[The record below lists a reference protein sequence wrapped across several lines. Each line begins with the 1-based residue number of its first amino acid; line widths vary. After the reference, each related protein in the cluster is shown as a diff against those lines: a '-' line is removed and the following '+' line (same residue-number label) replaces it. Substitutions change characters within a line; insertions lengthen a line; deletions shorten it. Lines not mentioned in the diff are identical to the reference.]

1 MVAESF
7 CLVPR
12 FMTFQLRDLLGFST
26 KCTLYLFFLIIILAS
41 TVVRAETVFSVE
53 PEQLATIPHD
63 HLTFLEGF
71 DHTAHLSDLEDGAWL
86 PSLQSDQSLVD
97 GYWARVRIFNNTN
110 TQEIGINHNW
120 NREKKIF
127 TVSRQG
133 AKSYP
138 YWVYES
144 GDWID
149 DGRILGQYKVLMPV
163 GEETV
168 LYSYFRS
175 RPFDR
180 FMGRVNGLD
189 RMTVGSWQ
197 DVQLRELFRFASN
210 IVFMSVAFAFGLYYF
225 FIYLVSKGNYLWLSL
240 SLFQATI
247 IVCLTSSNAMLLGI
261 DRWVSNSEFSLVLN
275 SGLFALL
282 LQFFRKSLEL
292 DSRYKRFDKIYFSVI
307 VFYIVMAG
315 INFVTSLSWPGPS
328 EFDLVAYP
336 PDRLG
341 PGIVKLQYLFLPF
354 ALLLFTSVGISAFS
368 WHKGSKT
375 GKYMC
380 VSFMLPLL
388 TAPISIIAFLLYGF
402 TWITMLVATTFGG
415 LLFLSMFITFGF
427 AVAQQLND
435 LKALALDQQ
444 IRLTTAYQR
453 FVPKQLLLNLKK
465 DSILDVHL
473 GDQVEIEMSILF
485 SDIRSFTSISES
497 MTPDENFRFVNGY
510 LKRMGP
516 IVRGHNGYI
525 DKFLGDGIMALFT
538 RAADDATSAAVKMQQ
553 DLIVYNEDAKAQG
566 AQSIDI
572 GIGVNTGSMMFGT
585 LGEADRMEGSVISD
599 AVNLAA
605 RLEMLTKLYQAKVL
619 ISEDTYLKLTPDIF
633 AVRMIDKVAVKGK
646 SEAVKVFEVLDAD
659 SDDNRALKVKDKA
672 RFDEAVTLYQ
682 AQNINEALT
691 LFTAI
696 YDNNP
701 ADMVVC
707 LYIERCKS
715 LLKDGWDTASW
726 DGVNRMQTK

>member
-1 MVAESF
+1 MLRAFSRCF
-7 CLVPR
+7 GNCLLFLV
-12 FMTFQLRDLLGFST
+12 FLFILLTSS
-26 KCTLYLFFLIIILAS
+26 I
-41 TVVRAETVFSVE
+41 VRAEPVFSVE
-53 PEQLATIPHD
+53 PNQLATIPHD
-63 HLTFLEGF
+63 QLTFLEGF
-71 DHTAHLSDLEDGAWL
+71 DHKADLIELEQGTWLSALK
-86 PSLQSDQSLVD
+86 SDQSLVD
-97 GYWARVRIFNNTN
+97 GYWARVRIFNNTR

-127 TVSRQG
+127 TTNSNG
-133 AKSYP
+133 AAHYP
-138 YWVYES
+138 YWIYES

-149 DGRILGQYKVLMPV
+149 DGRILGQYKVLMPI

-175 RPFDR
+175 NPFDR

-189 RMTVGSWQ
+189 RMTIGTWN
-197 DVQLRELFRFASN
+197 DVQARELFRFAGN

-225 FIYLVSKGNYLWLSL
+225 FIYIVSKGNYLWLSL
-240 SLFQATI
+240 SLFQATVL
-247 IVCLTSSNAMLLGI
+247 VCLTSSNAMLLGI
-261 DRWVSNSEFSLVLN
+261 SRWVSNSEFSLVLN
-275 SGLFALL
+275 SVLFALL

-292 DSRYKRFDKIYFSVI
+292 GQKYKRFDNIYLVVI
-307 VFYIVMAG
+307 AFYIVMAV
-315 INFVTSLSWPGPS
+315 INFVTSMSWPGPS
-328 EFDLVAYP
+328 EFDLVAHP

-341 PGIVKLQYLFLPF
+341 PGIIKLQYLVLPF
-354 ALLLFTSVGISAFS
+354 ALLLLASVIISALS
-368 WHKGSKT
+368 WYKGSKS

-435 LKALALDQQ
+435 LRALALDQQ

-453 FVPKQLLLNLKK
+453 FVPKQLLMNLQKG
-465 DSILDVHL
+465 SILDVKL

-485 SDIRSFTSISES
+485 SDIRSFTTISES
-497 MTPDENFRFVNGY
+497 MTPDENFSFVNGY

-516 IVRGHNGYI
+516 IVRAHDGYI
-525 DKFLGDGIMALFT
+525 DKFLGDGIMALFN
-538 RAADDATSAAVKMQQ
+538 RSANDATSAAVKMHH
-553 DLIVYNEDAKAQG
+553 DLLIYNNEAESNG
-566 AQSIDI
+566 AQTINI
-572 GIGVNTGSMMFGT
+572 GIGVNTGTMMFGT

-605 RLEMLTKLYQAKVL
+605 RLEMLTKLYKAKVL
-619 ISEDTYLKLTPDIF
+619 ISEDTCLKLTPGSF
-633 AVRMIDKVAVKGK
+633 ALRLIDKVAVKGK
-646 SEAVKVFEVLDAD
+646 SEAVKVFEVLDAEAED
-659 SDDNRALKVKDKA
+659 VMALRVKNIA

-682 AQNINEALT
+682 TQKIKDALA
-691 LFTAI
+691 LFESI
-696 YDNNP
+696 YNDDP
-701 ADMVVC
+701 TDMVAA
-707 LYIERCKS
+707 LYIERCS
-715 LLKDGWDTASW
+715 NFLKDGWDASTW

>member
-1 MVAESF
+1 MLRAFSRCF
-7 CLVPR
+7 GNCLL
-12 FMTFQLRDLLGFST
+12 FLAFLFILLTSS
-26 KCTLYLFFLIIILAS
+26 I
-41 TVVRAETVFSVE
+41 VRAEPVFSVE
-53 PEQLATIPHD
+53 PNQLATIPHD
-63 HLTFLEGF
+63 QLTFLEGF
-71 DHTAHLSDLEDGAWL
+71 DHKADLSELEQGTWL
-86 PSLQSDQSLVD
+86 SALKSDQSLVD
-97 GYWARVRIFNNTN
+97 GYWARVRIFNNTR

-127 TVSRQG
+127 TTNSNG
-133 AKSYP
+133 AAHYP
-138 YWVYES
+138 YWIYES

-149 DGRILGQYKVLMPV
+149 DGRILGQYKVLMPI

-175 RPFDR
+175 NPFDR

-189 RMTVGSWQ
+189 RMTIGTWN
-197 DVQLRELFRFASN
+197 DVQARELFRFAGN

-240 SLFQATI
+240 SLFQATVL
-247 IVCLTSSNAMLLGI
+247 VCLTSSNAMLLGI
-261 DRWVSNSEFSLVLN
+261 SRWVSNSEFSLVLN
-275 SGLFALL
+275 SVLFALL

-292 DSRYKRFDKIYFSVI
+292 GQKYKRFDNIYLVVI
-307 VFYIVMAG
+307 AFYIVMAV
-315 INFVTSLSWPGPS
+315 INFVTSMSWPGPS
-328 EFDLVAYP
+328 EFDLVAHP

-341 PGIVKLQYLFLPF
+341 PGIIKLQYLVLPF
-354 ALLLFTSVGISAFS
+354 ALLLLASVIISALS
-368 WHKGSKT
+368 WYKGSKS

-435 LKALALDQQ
+435 LRALALDQQ

-453 FVPKQLLLNLKK
+453 FVPKQLLMNLQKG
-465 DSILDVHL
+465 SILDVKL

-485 SDIRSFTSISES
+485 SDIRSFTTISES
-497 MTPDENFRFVNGY
+497 MTPDENFSFVNGY

-516 IVRGHNGYI
+516 IVRAHDGYI
-525 DKFLGDGIMALFT
+525 DKFLGDGIMALFN
-538 RAADDATSAAVKMQQ
+538 RSANDATSAAVKMHQ
-553 DLIVYNEDAKAQG
+553 DLLIYNNEAESNG
-566 AQSIDI
+566 AQTINI
-572 GIGVNTGSMMFGT
+572 GIGVNTGTMMFGT

-605 RLEMLTKLYQAKVL
+605 RLEMLTKLYKAKVL
-619 ISEDTYLKLTPDIF
+619 ISEDTCLKLTPGSF
-633 AVRMIDKVAVKGK
+633 ALRMIDKVAVKGK
-646 SEAVKVFEVLDAD
+646 SEAVKVFEVLDAEAED
-659 SDDNRALKVKDKA
+659 VMALRVKNIT

-682 AQNINEALT
+682 TQKIKDALA
-691 LFTAI
+691 LFESI
-696 YDNNP
+696 YNDDP
-701 ADMVVC
+701 TDMVAA
-707 LYIERCKS
+707 LYIERCS
-715 LLKDGWDTASW
+715 NFLKDGWDASTW